1 MNPNKIA
8 YAHYDN
14 YAPIL
19 TEANIFPYFLQRIR
33 SLQRFSKEY
42 RSGKAALAPVEVT
55 HSIPMI
61 QGEALVLAED

>member
-19 TEANIFPYFLQRIR
+19 TEANIFPYFLQRI
-33 SLQRFSKEY
+33 SSIQKVFQEY
-42 RSGKAALAPVEVT
+42 RSGKAALVPVEVT
-55 HSIPMI
+55 HSIPVI
-61 QGEALVLAED
+61 LGEVLNLARG